1 MVSMVCCQ
9 WIIAKSQI
17 FTLRL
22 GGFALEKRNKMKK
35 KIKQQPSLAVIRAVA
50 RLKEHEYKKTS
61 QSIVW
66 DGKSITQYLSVTS

>member
-1 MVSMVCCQ
+1 
-9 WIIAKSQI
+9 
-17 FTLRL
+17 
-22 GGFALEKRNKMKK
+22 MKK
-35 KIKQQPSLAVIRAVA
+35 KIKKQPSLAVIRAVA